1 MNTQAFSDD
10 PHRYDDI
17 LNLPHHVSTSRP
29 RMDRAKRAAQFMPF
43 KAMTGYDREIS
54 ESDRETQA
62 FLELNDD
69 ARDELDQTLL
79 RIRGLLT
86 RGLYPKVSI
95 SYFLPDSKKEGGS
108 YRTET
113 GQVEKIRDFERQI
126 LLSGQSI
133 PLDQV
138 VKISFQGQ
146 V

>member
-43 KAMTGYDREIS
+43 KAMSGYDMEIS

>member
-43 KAMTGYDREIS
+43 KAMSGYDREIS

-126 LLSGQSI
+126 LLSCQSI

-138 VKISFQGQ
+138 VKISFQVQ

>member
-43 KAMTGYDREIS
+43 KAMSGYDREIS